1 MVVDLEN
8 LSNVKT
14 DEVIKFILE
23 NISDLVVITNDTFE
37 IEIIN
42 DDAHRTMT
50 GYDDL
55 DLSGK
60 SLLETI
66 HPKDRKKASG
76 ELRKLLKNGIFEG
89 KTRLKCKN
97 GEYIWLKIDGQTFYD
112 TSGNKKII
120 LVGKEFFKHRQIRK
134 SQSTSEDRFKEMLDN
149 LTEIRFWKMLQPKQ
163 AIAIYQESQE
173 MLKLIMDNIPQYIA
187 WKDKNLTYLGCNNN
201 FLNLLN
207 IENEEDLLGKKD
219 FDLKWSE
226 EYALSLYMNDSRV
239 LESNAPEIHMIES
252 WQNQEGVKM
261 WFDINRIPL
270 HDLNGNIVGILVTL
284 DNITDRTFAEQQL
297 KESEEMFRTIG
308 EQSLMGIAILQDEV
322 FKYIN
327 KQFAKIY
334 GYTVDEL
341 LSWPELEYQKLTH
354 PDDLFFA
361 ADQARKKQVGDHD
374 VIKRYQF
381 RGIKKSGE
389 TIWLEIFSKSIS
401 YEGYPADLVALIDV
415 SEKKLAEQRIKDS
428 EAKFRYLVSSSPAII
443 YTTDVSDDYGATFMS
458 ENLKILTGYSPEE
471 FTSDIKFWY
480 NHIHPDDIERIKTGL
495 AELFVKNHHF
505 HEYRFKFKDG
515 TYHWMRDEVN
525 LIKDENGTPIETI
538 GYWSDVTEH
547 KIAESKLRES
557 EENYRL
563 ITENV
568 NDLISVLNKKVRY
581 EYINEQAHLEILGYK
596 KEDLLGKSIVSFVHP
611 DDREIG
617 IEMLKEGRKAGKE
630 KGVFRVKHKDGHY
643 LWVEVKGKL
652 FFNNDNELKVIMISR
667 DITKRKKAEEKL
679 KILNKELE
687 VKVEERTK
695 ELKLSKEKY
704 QLITE
709 NVNDSIA
716 IVDDDFNYEYLN
728 KIFEQTFGYNSS
740 EFIGKNRLDLLY
752 PEDMQLGLDR
762 MKELFDKGESTL
774 EVRIRKK
781 DGNYIWIEINGKI
794 FYDNFN
800 QKKALLVGRNIT
812 ERKKSEQMLKESEE
826 KYRLLFENSPHA
838 IILNNE
844 KGLIL
849 DCNSATEDIF
859 GISKKELIGLN
870 YMKTQ
875 GASLAYIFKD
885 RYDQLLEQDTLKPQE
900 FQMIRRDGKPV
911 WINFQ
916 NSIIKMEND
925 LFVQSI
931 VQDIT
936 IRKKAEN
943 KLKES
948 EEKFRTITE
957 NSLMGIMISQ
967 ENEFKYVNEAMSNI
981 YEFTIQEIMNWTVRE
996 FMNKIHPDDRDH
1008 AVERLKKRLAGDS
1021 ELSPFF
1027 SFRIITKSGKIKWLE
1042 SFPKSIQYQGK
1053 LAYLTP
1059 LLDITERKQAEENLK
1074 ESEEKFRTMADNSL
1088 LGISIVKDGL
1098 TLYSNKAQSE
1108 ITEYTVDEVNK
1119 WKKNEFIHNIHPDDI
1134 PFVWEQIQR
1143 RQNDSSSNSLQY
1155 IFRLITKSNKIKWVE
1170 ALSKNISYQGSLAD
1184 MVITRDITE
1193 NKRAEEKLRES
1204 EKKLRE
1210 QNIELMK
1217 LDEIKNDFITMAAH
1231 ELKTPLISISGYT
1244 EYILTKHEDRLNE
1257 ITPEIKKDL
1266 VIVQKNSKRLQNL
1279 MDQLLDVMKI
1289 ESKKIE
1295 LIKHPMNVKKIINNC
1310 IDELSYII
1318 NEKNHNLVLNIDEDI
1333 TLNVDSERF
1342 FEIIS
1347 NLLSNAVKFTPK
1359 NGKIELSCDQRD
1371 DGTYLFKVKDNGI
1384 GLKADELGKLFQ
1396 KFQTIREYSGENY
1409 MKGTGIGLFIS
1420 KGFVEAHGGKIW
1432 ATSDGHNKGTTF
1444 SFTIPY

>member
-14 DEVIKFILE
+14 DEIIKFILE
-23 NISDLVVITNDTFE
+23 NISDLVVITNDKFE

-270 HDLNGNIVGILVTL
+270 HDLNGNVVGILVTL

-322 FKYIN
+322 FKYVN

-361 ADQARKKQVGDHD
+361 AEQARKKQVGDHD

-401 YEGYPADLVALIDV
+401 YEGYPADLVTLIDV
-415 SEKKLAEQRIKDS
+415 SEKKLAEQRLKDS

-480 NHIHPDDIERIKTGL
+480 NHIHPDDKERIKTGL
-495 AELFVKNHHF
+495 AELFVKNYHF

-525 LIKDENGTPIETI
+525 LIKDKNGTPIETI
-538 GYWSDVTEH
+538 GYWSDITEQ
-547 KIAESKLRES
+547 KIAEDKLRES

-563 ITENV
+563 ITENM
-568 NDLISVLNKKVRY
+568 NDLISVLNKNVRY
-581 EYINEQAHLEILGYK
+581 EYINEQAHLDILGYK

-617 IEMLKEGRKAGKE
+617 IKMLKEGRKAGKE

-740 EFIGKNRLDLLY
+740 EFIGKNRLDLIY
-752 PEDMQLGLDR
+752 PEDLQLGLDR

-800 QKKALLVGRNIT
+800 QRKALLVGRNIT
-812 ERKKSEQMLKESEE
+812 ERKKSEQ
-826 KYRLLFENSPHA
+826 
-838 IILNNE
+838 I
-844 KGLIL
+844 
-849 DCNSATEDIF
+849 
-859 GISKKELIGLN
+859 
-870 YMKTQ
+870 
-875 GASLAYIFKD
+875 
-885 RYDQLLEQDTLKPQE
+885 
-900 FQMIRRDGKPV
+900 
-911 WINFQ
+911 
-916 NSIIKMEND
+916 
-925 LFVQSI
+925 
-931 VQDIT
+931 
-936 IRKKAEN
+936 
-943 KLKES
+943 
-948 EEKFRTITE
+948 
-957 NSLMGIMISQ
+957 
-967 ENEFKYVNEAMSNI
+967 
-981 YEFTIQEIMNWTVRE
+981 
-996 FMNKIHPDDRDH
+996 
-1008 AVERLKKRLAGDS
+1008 
-1021 ELSPFF
+1021 
-1027 SFRIITKSGKIKWLE
+1027 
-1042 SFPKSIQYQGK
+1042 
-1053 LAYLTP
+1053 
-1059 LLDITERKQAEENLK
+1059 
-1074 ESEEKFRTMADNSL
+1074 
-1088 LGISIVKDGL
+1088 
-1098 TLYSNKAQSE
+1098 
-1108 ITEYTVDEVNK
+1108 
-1119 WKKNEFIHNIHPDDI
+1119 
-1134 PFVWEQIQR
+1134 
-1143 RQNDSSSNSLQY
+1143 
-1155 IFRLITKSNKIKWVE
+1155 
-1170 ALSKNISYQGSLAD
+1170 
-1184 MVITRDITE
+1184 
-1193 NKRAEEKLRES
+1193 LRES
-1204 EKKLRE
+1204 ERKLRE
-1210 QNIELMK
+1210 QNIELKK

-1244 EYILTKHEDRLNE
+1244 EYILTKHEDSLNE

-1266 VIVQKNSKRLQNL
+1266 TIVQKNITRLQNL

-1295 LIKHPMNVKKIINNC
+1295 LVKHPMNVKKIINNC

-1318 NEKNHNLVLNIDEDI
+1318 QEKNHNLIINIDEEI
-1333 TLNVDSERF
+1333 ILNIDSERF

-1359 NGKIELSCDQRD
+1359 NGMIEISADQKD
-1371 DGTYLFKVKDNGI
+1371 DYTYLFKVRDNGI
-1384 GLKADELGKLFQ
+1384 GLKAEELGKLFQ
-1396 KFQTIREYSGENY
+1396 KFQTVREYSGENY